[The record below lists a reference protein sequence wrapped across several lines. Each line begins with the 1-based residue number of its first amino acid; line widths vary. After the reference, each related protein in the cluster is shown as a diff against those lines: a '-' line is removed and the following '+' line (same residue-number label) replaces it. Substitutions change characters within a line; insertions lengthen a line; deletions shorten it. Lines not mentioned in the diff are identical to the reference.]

1 MQFLKTPSSQFD
13 NLADYPFGENYIDV
27 ADGMSMHYVDE
38 GDKDTE
44 VVLMLHGEPSWSYL
58 YRKMI
63 PTVVDA
69 GYRAIAPDLIGFGKS
84 DKPTEQSD
92 YTYAKHLE
100 WIEPIFQK
108 FDKINLFIQDWGG
121 LLGLRL
127 VEKYASKI
135 NRIIIANTFL
145 PSGQAANEAFTNWQ
159 EFSQKVPEF
168 PTSGVI
174 NMGTTS
180 KLSNE
185 VLAAYDAPY
194 PNETYKAGAR
204 IFPMLVPTGKDN
216 PETANNIKAWE
227 YLKTFNKPVLTLFSD
242 QDPIMNGFEKIF
254 HKLVPGC
261 KGMPHEI
268 IENAGHF
275 LQEDQGKV
283 IAEKVVAFMK
293 GY

>member
-1 MQFLKTPSSQFD
+1 MVFLKTPSSQFD
-13 NLADYPFGENYIDV
+13 NLSDYPFGENYIDV

-38 GDKDTE
+38 GNKDAE

-63 PTVVDA
+63 PSVVDA

-121 LLGLRL
+121 LLGLRMI
-127 VEKYASKI
+127 EKYTSKI

-145 PSGQAANEAFTNWQ
+145 PSGQPANEAFSKWRA
-159 EFSQKVPEF
+159 FSQKTPIF

-174 NMGTTS
+174 NMGTTTT
-180 KLSNE
+180 LSDE

-194 PNETYKAGAR
+194 PDESYKAGAR
-204 IFPMLVPTGKDN
+204 IFPMLVPTGMDN
-216 PETANNIKAWE
+216 PETANNIKTWE
-227 YLKTFNKPVLTLFSD
+227 YLKTFKKPVLTLFSD

-261 KGMPHEI
+261 NGMPHEI

-275 LQEDQGKV
+275 LQEDQGEV

-293 GY
+293 SY